1 MNPNLFM
8 SSFSDHVELSLD
20 GMEPDILW
28 IVDNLLMGLS
38 FEASCHSLLSN
49 VDDHLLQ
56 YNSKN
61 SIIFCCYAVGFA
73 ELLEQQFDALG
84 VVGGVSGGVEDRACW

>member
-1 MNPNLFM
+1 
-8 SSFSDHVELSLD
+8 
-20 GMEPDILW
+20 
-28 IVDNLLMGLS
+28 MGVS

-49 VDDHLLQ
+49 VDGHLLQ
-56 YNSKN
+56 YSSKN
-61 SIIFCCYAVGFA
+61 SIFFCCYAVGFA